1 MIATSK
7 LLPLGVL
14 CLLAAAA
21 WAYLLTAGMTLTMT
35 SMSMLD
41 GTTMA
46 MPAEWTPYY
55 VLRVFL
61 MWSIMMVAMMLPSAL
76 PAAFVL
82 SDTPSMFRFAA
93 IYTAAWAGFAAFA
106 TLTQWLLSKQGLLS
120 DGMLLNSHALAG
132 GVLIAIGLYQLT
144 PGFARD
150 LTRCHDG
157 KSYATSCLR
166 CCAPLMLLL
175 FVVGIMNVAWWV
187 ALMIFAWA
195 EKASARGIWIARFGG
210 STLVLWGLFRILAGT
225 ER

>member
-1 MIATSK
+1 MIATFK
-7 LLPLGVL
+7 LLPLGGL

-21 WAYLLTAGMTLTMT
+21 WAYLLTAGMALTMT
-35 SMSMLD
+35 SMTMSD

-46 MPAEWTPYY
+46 MPAEWTPFY

-61 MWSIMMVAMMLPSAL
+61 MWSIMMVAMMLPRAL
-76 PAAFVL
+76 PAASVL
-82 SDTPSMFRFAA
+82 SDAPSMVRFAA
-93 IYTAAWAGFAAFA
+93 IYSAAWTGFAAAA

-120 DGMLLNSHALAG
+120 DGMSLSSRSLAG

-144 PGFARD
+144 PVFARD
-150 LTRCHDG
+150 LARCHNG
-157 KSYATSCLR
+157 KSYATSCQR

-187 ALMIFAWA
+187 ALICGHEAGA
-195 EKASARGIWIARFGG
+195 
-210 STLVLWGLFRILAGT
+210 VLFRRQRAGALGTPSDLAGT

>member
-1 MIATSK
+1 VIATSK
-7 LLPLGVL
+7 LLPLGGL

-21 WAYLLTAGMTLTMT
+21 WAYLLTDGMTLTMT
-35 SMSMLD
+35 SMTMSD

-46 MPAEWTPYY
+46 MPAEWIPFY

-76 PAAFVL
+76 PAAYVL
-82 SDTPSMFRFAA
+82 SDAPSMVRFAA
-93 IYTAAWAGFAAFA
+93 IYTAAWAGFAAAA

-120 DGMLLNSHALAG
+120 DGMSLNSRVLAG

-144 PGFARD
+144 PVFARD
-150 LTRCHDG
+150 LAHCHNG
-157 KSYATSCLR
+157 KSYAISCPR

-195 EKASARGIWIARFGG
+195 EKTSARGIWIARFGG
-210 STLVLWGLFRILAGT
+210 SVLVLWGLLRI
-225 ER
+225 